1 MKYGVVVGLCMVAFG
16 ACQVAALPQAA
27 GEQREVAAELSGPG
41 ALTVMTRSLGLE
53 AGLKRVLETPRAA
66 ELPGRTAEAF
76 TELSRPGL
84 EARARALA
92 DELQYTRPHL
102 LGLQDVWQVH
112 TQRQGDALFGGTRP
126 AEELVVDFLPL
137 LLGELESRGLR
148 YREVER
154 VRNLDVELPLPP
166 GGAAGL
172 QDARFT
178 SFDVVLARADVQV
191 ANVWSRRYQASRTVK
206 VPGLGEVVRQR
217 GWVSVVATV
226 EKRTYR
232 FVSTHLEPAP
242 DAAGQRVQLAQAG
255 ELIAALRGEP
265 LPIVLVGDFNTPAHL
280 GLLGAPT
287 YRELLLAGYVDV
299 WSRQQAAPDWK
310 RLHLILVR
318 QGEASRPR
326 QLGPVRAWPVGGSPE
341 TGLQAAEHDGLV
353 ARLRMPVARRP

>member
-16 ACQVAALPQAA
+16 ACQVVALPQVA
-27 GEQREVAAELSGPG
+27 GEQREGAAGLSGPG
-41 ALTVMTRSLGLE
+41 SLTVMTRSLGLE

-76 TELSRPGL
+76 TELSRPRL

-92 DELQYTRPHL
+92 DELQYARPHL
-102 LGLQDVWQVH
+102 LGLQDVWQVR
-112 TQRQGDALFGGTRP
+112 TQRQGDALFGGTQP
-126 AEELVVDFLPL
+126 AEALEVDFLPL

-148 YREVER
+148 YREVGR
-154 VRNLDVELPLPP
+154 VRNLDVELPLRPE
-166 GGAAGL
+166 GAADFE
-172 QDARFT
+172 DARFT
-178 SFDVVLARADVQV
+178 SFDVVLARADVEV
-191 ANVWSRRYQASRTVK
+191 ANAWSRRYQASRTVE
-206 VPGLGEVVRQR
+206 VPGLGEVVREQ
-217 GWVSVVATV
+217 GWVSMVATV

-242 DAAGQRVQLAQAG
+242 DKAGQRVQLAQAG

-280 GLLGAPT
+280 GLMGAPT

-299 WSRQQAAPDWK
+299 WSRQQVAPDWK

-326 QLGPVRAWPVGGSPE
+326 QLGPVMAWQVGGSPE
-341 TGLQAAEHDGLV
+341 QGLPAAERNGLV
-353 ARLRMPVARRP
+353 ARMRMPTEGRP